1 MEVRFSAVSL
11 TDYDGDALVIGCFEG
26 ARPSGQRA
34 EVDESLG
41 GLIGGLIES
50 GEIRGKQSEITV
62 IHTRG
67 GLPCARV
74 AVVGLGEAGGDPLLA
89 ARRASG
95 AAARH
100 LQGRGCRRVGLALHL
115 GMPPGV
121 RPEQAVRAAVEG
133 AYVGLYRGE
142 ECKSKRDVPGELS
155 ELTVVGVPSEEVDDP
170 VVAAGRAG
178 KISGEAANYARRLVN
193 LPPNE
198 ITPSR
203 LAREAAEIAAACG
216 LEVEALGPEQVAEL
230 GMGALCAVAR
240 GSEEP
245 ARLIV
250 LRWRGT
256 ADGPRV
262 ALVGKGLTF
271 DSGGLSL
278 KPADRMTTM
287 KHDMAGGAAVLAAM
301 RAIAEMEL
309 ELDVTGIVPAT
320 ENLPSGRA
328 YKPDDVVKAFDG
340 KKIEIVNTDAEGR
353 LILADALAYACRLGA
368 THIVDVATLT
378 GACVIALGHAASGVM
393 GSDPAL
399 VEAVVDAGERAG
411 ERMWQLPLF
420 PEYRS
425 QLDSKVADIK
435 NVGGRPAGTITGGW
449 FLREFVGET
458 PWVHV
463 DIAGTAW
470 GEKDEPHQIEGATGV
485 GTRTLIALAERMAGG
500 EV

>member
-1 MEVRFSAVSL
+1 MEIRFSTASL

-26 ARPSGQRA
+26 ARPSGPAAQ
-34 EVDESLG
+34 VDDALD
-41 GLIGGLIES
+41 GLIGSLIES

-67 GLPCARV
+67 ALPCGRV
-74 AVVGLGEAGGDPLLA
+74 AVVGLGGAGSTPLLA
-89 ARRASG
+89 ARHASG

-100 LQGRGCRRVGLALHL
+100 LQARGCRRIALALHA
-115 GMPPGV
+115 GMPAGV
-121 RPEQAVRAAVEG
+121 RAEHSVRATVEG
-133 AYVGLYRGE
+133 AYAGIYRGE
-142 ECKSKRDVPGELS
+142 ECKSRRDLPGELL
-155 ELTVVGVPSEEVDDP
+155 ETTIVGLPSDEDDDA
-170 VVAAGRAG
+170 VVASGRAG
-178 KISGEAANYARRLVN
+178 RISGEAANYARRLVN

-203 LAREAAEIAAACG
+203 LAREAAEIAAAGG
-216 LEVEALGPEQVAEL
+216 LEVEILEPEQIAEL

-250 LRWRGT
+250 LRWRGG
-256 ADGPRV
+256 ADGPRL

-278 KPADRMTTM
+278 KAADRMTMM
-287 KHDMAGGAAVLAAM
+287 KQDMAGGAAVLAAM
-301 RAIAEMEL
+301 RAIAEMQL
-309 ELDVTGIVPAT
+309 RLDVTGIVPAT

-340 KKIEIVNTDAEGR
+340 KKIEIVSTDAEGR
-353 LILADALAYACRLGA
+353 LILADALAYAHHLGA

-393 GSDPAL
+393 GNDPAL
-399 VEAVVDAGERAG
+399 IDAVIDAGERAG

-420 PEYRS
+420 REYRS

-435 NVGGRPAGTITGGW
+435 NVGGRPAGTITAGW

-458 PWVHV
+458 AWAHI

-470 GEKDEPHQIEGATGV
+470 SEKDEPHRIEGGTGA